1 MLSCIWGGRSRRM
14 EDKWDQ
20 SVQTLDLVEATH
32 CPSNSLMRYFK
43 QILGAA
49 KVSVITEFLTIPC
62 PLSKHFSAAES
73 APWNIAATGSFRLCC
88 CWCSNIKAEAL
99 GATDS
104 KARRTSRWMF
114 SSSVEPI
121 FQWEGRVF
129 ENVFP
134 DNHHF
139 ALASLWISKST
150 FWGFWQPLLSFV
162 PSKSLNEY
170 QIWYGS
176 LLMLFGDA
184 KTQANKVYFAWGKWN
199 LLMSS
204 VIIFTPFTRLIC
216 LWPCLFIFN
225 P

>member
-1 MLSCIWGGRSRRM
+1 M
-14 EDKWDQ
+14 
-20 SVQTLDLVEATH
+20 QTTH
-32 CPSNSLMRYFK
+32 CPSSSLMRSFK
-43 QILGAA
+43 QILGVA
-49 KVSVITEFLTIPC
+49 KVSVITEFLTIPR
-62 PLSKHFSAAES
+62 PLSKHFSTAES
-73 APWNIAATGSFRLCC
+73 APWNIAATRSFRLCC
-88 CWCSNIKAEAL
+88 CWCSNRKAEAL

-104 KARRTSRWMF
+104 KTLRTFRWMF
-114 SSSVEPI
+114 SSSVKPI

-170 QIWYGS
+170 QIWYGF
-176 LLMLFGDA
+176 LLMLFDDA
-184 KTQANKVYFAWGKWN
+184 KTQANKVYFAWEKWN

-204 VIIFTPFTRLIC
+204 VIIFTPFTQVLSVC
-216 LWPCLFIFN
+216 DLLVHF
-225 P
+225 